1 MAEDNVTP
9 EVDNATPESEEK
21 VLDLQGE
28 ETIDVDSGET
38 TEKVSSVEEA
48 KNWYEQLDPDLKNNP
63 SIQKFKD
70 PASLAKSY
78 VELQK
83 MVGKDKVVLPT
94 SKSTPEEWEAFYDKL
109 GRPKDINEYS
119 VPEIE
124 VPEEVK
130 MRPETLEAFKQKA
143 HELGLTKKQVA
154 ELYAFQAELSQQ
166 AFTQQVEAAK
176 GLKEKTETELRKEW
190 GAAYETKVDRAQGLI
205 NHFFKGK
212 ELHQAFSVLAND
224 RGFVQAMAEI
234 AEGISEDVMAKTER
248 NTMTPVEA
256 QRELDSMMG
265 DTKGPLF
272 NDLHPEHQA
281 AVDRYIEL
289 GRMAEAGK

>member
-1 MAEDNVTP
+1 MSEDNVTP
-9 EVDNATPESEEK
+9 EEGNATPEVEE
-21 VLDLQGE
+21 VELQGQ
-28 ETIDVDSGET
+28 ETIEVNAGEG
-38 TEKVSSVEEA
+38 KEA
-48 KNWYEQLDPDLKNNP
+48 PATAEQAKSWYETLDSDLKNNP

-70 PASLAKSY
+70 PAALAKSY

-83 MVGKDKVVLPT
+83 MVGKDKVVIPT
-94 SKSTPEEWEAFYDKL
+94 AKSTPAEWDAFYDKV
-109 GRPKDINEYS
+109 GRPSDVNEYA
-119 VPEIE
+119 VPDIE
-124 VPEEVK
+124 VPDEVK
-130 MRPETLEAFKQKA
+130 MRPENLEAFKKKA

-154 ELYAFQAELSQQ
+154 ELYAFQAEMSNQ
-166 AFTQQVEAAK
+166 AFGQQVEAAK

-190 GAAYETKVDRAQGLI
+190 GAAYEPKVDRAQGLI

-212 ELHQAFSVLAND
+212 ELHPAFSVLAND

-248 NTMTPVEA
+248 NTLTPGEA
-256 QRELDSMMG
+256 QREFDAMMG

-281 AVDRYIEL
+281 AVDRSIEL
-289 GRMAEAGK
+289 SRMAGAGQ